1 VPTPQKVEYKKVV
14 GEISDVQREVSLLA
28 TQNWRPILMSASA
41 AQNGPV
47 AVTVLLEHVH
57 KAS

>member
-1 VPTPQKVEYKKVV
+1 MPTPQKVEYKKVV

-28 TQNWRPILMSASA
+28 TQNWKPILMSASPT
-41 AQNGPV
+41 QNGPV
-47 AVTVLLEHVH
+47 AVTILLEHVR

>member
-1 VPTPQKVEYKKVV
+1 VPKPKKVEYKRVV

-28 TQNWRPILMSASA
+28 TQNWKPILMSASPT
-41 AQNGPV
+41 QNGPV